1 MPLVFTVVSN
11 VRVLHGKEEREQSV
25 QQIQSVNVKILQ
37 NQKLNMDTGIATRMK
52 KENGFVISSVTKKR
66 MVLYHR

>member
-1 MPLVFTVVSN
+1 MCQFKSHYPPTRVSP
-11 VRVLHGKEEREQSV
+11 GSE
-25 QQIQSVNVKILQ
+25 KIPKPRRKPRKSQ
-37 NQKLNMDTGIATRMK
+37 NQKLNMDTGIAMRMK

>member
-1 MPLVFTVVSN
+1 MVVSN
-11 VRVLHGKEEREQSV
+11 VRALHGREEKEQSV
-25 QQIQSVNVKILQ
+25 QPIQNVNVKIPQ
-37 NQKLNMDTGIATRMK
+37 NQKLNMDTGIVTRIN

>member
-11 VRVLHGKEEREQSV
+11 VRVLHGKEEREQNV

-37 NQKLNMDTGIATRMK
+37 NQKLNMDTGIASRMK